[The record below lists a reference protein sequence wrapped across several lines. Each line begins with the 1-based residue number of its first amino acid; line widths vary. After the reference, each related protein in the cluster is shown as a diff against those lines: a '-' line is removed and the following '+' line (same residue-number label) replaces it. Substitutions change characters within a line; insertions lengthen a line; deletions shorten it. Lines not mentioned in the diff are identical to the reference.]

1 MCSFI
6 YKVDKKL
13 LSIIYNNILKNKNN
27 NKLHYTTQLMNSY
40 KKVKIGEHYE
50 TIDFDLNNNKG
61 QSNS

>member
-1 MCSFI
+1 MYLLI
-6 YKVDKKL
+6 YKVDKKI
-13 LSIIYNNILKNKNN
+13 LSRIFNNILKNN

-50 TIDFDLNNNKG
+50 TIDYDINNKKG